1 MKKLILSAVI
11 FFPLLAATQNLHVG
25 VRLGLANYQGDLQ
38 QRSFTFNQAKFAGS
52 LGLKYDL
59 TEHLVARTFLTLTSL
74 QGNDARNSSTAL
86 QERNLQF
93 ATRLWE
99 WELSGQYNIFNLND
113 RWWTPYVFAGVSL
126 FHFKPYA
133 NDAGGN
139 KVFLQPLSTEGQGF
153 IAGRDPYKS
162 TQIAIPFGIGAEY
175 ALNEDMKLGLE
186 LGYRRTFTDYLDDVS
201 TTYVDE
207 AQLLAARG
215 SQAVAFAYRGTGSY
229 PVAGTVRGNAGNKDA
244 FYFVQLT
251 FTIRPYVD
259 WYRRTSGISS
269 FKKTKR
275 IGCPSQR
282 F

>member
-1 MKKLILSAVI
+1 MKKSILSVALLI
-11 FFPLLAATQNLHVG
+11 PLLAVTQNLHVG
-25 VRLGLANYQGDLQ
+25 VRMGVANYQGDLQ
-38 QRSFTFNQAKFAGS
+38 QRSFTFNQSKFAGS

-74 QGNDARNSSTAL
+74 QGNDAKNSSTAL
-86 QERNLQF
+86 KERNLQF

-113 RWWTPYVFAGVSL
+113 RWWTPYLFAGVSL

-139 KVFLQPLSTEGQGF
+139 KAFLQPLSTEGQGI

-162 TQIAIPFGIGAEY
+162 TQLAIPFGIGAEY

-201 TTYVDE
+201 STYVDE

-215 SQAVAFAYRGTGSY
+215 PRSVAFAYRGTGSY
-229 PVAGTVRGNAGNKDA
+229 PAAGTVRGNAGNKDA

-269 FKKTKR
+269 FKKSKR

-282 F
+282 Y